1 MALGDW
7 ERRSIALASGE
18 GYFDRVATVYRFN
31 DPPAAREIDPV
42 KLERLRIAYL
52 AYQENRTPVNARNL
66 FRAFTDDGCNET
78 AVPWALPTISSP
90 AVMYFRENLAYLEP
104 EYRVDKTLSNP
115 LTVSSYANRVL
126 NEFPNWEVLRI
137 RITAPKSSSK
147 QMAANFREWLRG
159 EFPTITPDEYKE
171 QGDAEGIVDA
181 PDAELKALI
190 LEVNGID
197 IGDKSPDILAR
208 FGGTNVVGEA
218 KWANLTGDGLKKT
231 HGQLHD
237 LLRRLSTPQLT
248 RIGIM
253 DGWCWMAKSTNTYG
267 KFVHRST
274 PYRRRNPVMS
284 ALLLR
289 DYFESLGWEP
299 PTDEGE

>member
-1 MALGDW
+1 VALEHW

-18 GYFDRVATVYRFN
+18 GYFDRVAPVYRFN
-31 DPPAAREIDPV
+31 DPPAPREIDPV

-52 AYQENRTPVNARNL
+52 AYQENQTPVNARSL
-66 FRAFTDDGCNET
+66 FRALTDDGCHENT
-78 AVPWALPTISSP
+78 VPWALPTISSP
-90 AVMYFRENLAYLEP
+90 AVMYFRENSSHLEP

-115 LTVSSYANRVL
+115 LTVSSYANSVL
-126 NEFPNWEVLRI
+126 NEFPNWESLRL

-147 QMAANFREWLRG
+147 QMSANFREWLRG
-159 EFPTITPDEYKE
+159 EFPTITPDEYRE

-181 PDAELKALI
+181 PDSQLKALI
-190 LEVNGID
+190 LEIHGID

-237 LLRRLSTPQLT
+237 LLRRRSTPQLS

-253 DGWCWMAKSTNTYG
+253 DGWCWLARSTNAFG
-267 KFVHRST
+267 KFVYRTT

-289 DYFESLGWEP
+289 PYFRSLGWN
-299 PTDEGE
+299 GE

>member
-1 MALGDW
+1 VALEHW

-18 GYFDRVATVYRFN
+18 GYFDCVSTVYRFN
-31 DPPAAREIDPV
+31 DAPAAREIDQV

-52 AYQENRTPVNARNL
+52 AYQENRTPVHARDL
-66 FRAFTDDGCNET
+66 FRALTDDGCHEG

-90 AVMYFRENLAYLEP
+90 AVMYFRENLSYLEP
-104 EYRVDKTLSNP
+104 QYRVDKTLSNP
-115 LTVSSYANRVL
+115 LSVSSYANRVL
-126 NEFPNWEVLRI
+126 DEFPTWESLRLRI
-137 RITAPKSSSK
+137 ISPKSNSK

-159 EFPTITPDEYKE
+159 EFPTITPDEYRE

-181 PDAELKALI
+181 PDAVLKALI
-190 LEVNGID
+190 LEVNEID

-208 FGGTNVVGEA
+208 FGGKNIVGEA
-218 KWANLTGDGLKKT
+218 KWANLTGEGLTKT

-237 LLRRLSTPQLT
+237 LLRRHSTPQLT

-253 DGWCWMAKSTNTYG
+253 DGWCWMANRTNNYG
-267 KFVHRST
+267 KFVHRTT

-289 DYFESLGWEP
+289 PYFQSLGWNPE
-299 PTDEGE
+299 

>member
-1 MALGDW
+1 
-7 ERRSIALASGE
+7 
-18 GYFDRVATVYRFN
+18 
-31 DPPAAREIDPV
+31 
-42 KLERLRIAYL
+42 
-52 AYQENRTPVNARNL
+52 
-66 FRAFTDDGCNET
+66 
-78 AVPWALPTISSP
+78 
-90 AVMYFRENLAYLEP
+90 
-104 EYRVDKTLSNP
+104 
-115 LTVSSYANRVL
+115 
-126 NEFPNWEVLRI
+126 
-137 RITAPKSSSK
+137 
-147 QMAANFREWLRG
+147 MAANFREWLRG